1 MIQAVKDKI
10 IVEEM
15 IRARTSGGIVIPDTA
30 VIDPQAYGRVISV
43 GAEVQSLDVAEGDVL
58 TFHIRGGMAAVFK
71 KQAFRIIKY
80 DEVYGKVTDPEII
93 EELDIVK
100 IGAIEEKKESP
111 IILE

>member
-1 MIQAVKDKI
+1 MVRVK
-10 IVEEM
+10 
-15 IRARTSGGIVIPDTA
+15 TSGGIVIPDTA

-43 GAEVQSLDVAEGDVL
+43 GSEVQSLDVAEGDVL

-80 DEVYGKVTDPEII
+80 DEVYGKITDSEII
-93 EELDIVK
+93 DELDIIKVGIAK
-100 IGAIEEKKESP
+100 EKVESP